1 MERVGSSNRESRTRT
16 TSVSS
21 AGPTVAIRRQSP
33 PSTQDLTPSLVR
45 TLTGGK
51 ISGMAQLATKF
62 AAIGAV
68 QTPELF
74 QCAASINGVL
84 NLPRLIADDRSY
96 IGGSVWTRH
105 MGLDGE
111 AVDAVSPYHQAERI
125 RVPMLIIQAKDD
137 SRVHLDQGRQMARR
151 LERLDNPV
159 EYVEVELGGHSM
171 TNESA
176 RRTILSSV
184 ERFLQANLKTN

>member
-1 MERVGSSNRESRTRT
+1 MQEDVTDGTRWLIEQGIADPDNICIVGWSY
-16 TSVSS
+16 
-21 AGPTVAIRRQSP
+21 
-33 PSTQDLTPSLVR
+33 
-45 TLTGGK
+45 GGY
-51 ISGMAQLATKF
+51 S

-151 LERLDNPV
+151 LERLDKPV